1 MSKGVR
7 TCIHADAE
15 AASGKMFMSLKA
27 EPIVHMADTDGFT
40 KQAAAGA
47 PSSKGGQ
54 GGLREAVSPT
64 RDRMAQAL
72 R

>member
-1 MSKGVR
+1 M
-7 TCIHADAE
+7 D
-15 AASGKMFMSLKA
+15 LKA
-27 EPIVHMADTDGFT
+27 EPAVADADGFT
-40 KQAAAGA
+40 KQAAAGS

-54 GGLREAVSPT
+54 GGLREAFSPT